1 MLQRPSNSY
10 SGESWA
16 SAAAAG
22 AVPERLV
29 IVTDAWHP
37 QVNGVVRSIENTNR
51 ELARMGVEVSM
62 VTPERFASIPCPTYP
77 EIRLSIAWYR
87 RVAREIEKHNPS
99 YVHIATEGP
108 LGLSARRWCIR
119 KRMPFSTSYH
129 TRFPEYVSARLPIPE
144 SWLYA
149 FVRWFHNGGAGC
161 MVATPSLARELAAR
175 GLKNLMPWSRGIDAT
190 QFHPMPQEEKPFGLP
205 RPIFM
210 TVGRVALEKNLPAF
224 LDLDL
229 PGSKVV
235 VGDGPARAEL
245 EERYPDV
252 HFTGVKFGEEL
263 ANAYAQADVFVFPSL
278 TDTFGNTILEALASG
293 VPVAAYPVTGPLDII
308 GEESLVGA
316 LDENLQAACIAA
328 LSSSREKA
336 RELALQ
342 YSWEAATLQ
351 FINNIRAAN
360 GVITPKWKKAWQYA
374 TKSLPRSRKPGDTAG
389 PLSSAD

>member
-1 MLQRPSNSY
+1 MLQRPANTHH
-10 SGESWA
+10 GESWA
-16 SAAAAG
+16 NATAAG
-22 AVPERLV
+22 NLPERLV

-51 ELARMGVEVSM
+51 ELATMGVAVSM
-62 VTPERFASIPCPTYP
+62 VTPERFNSIPCPTYP
-77 EIRLSIAWYR
+77 EIRLSIANYR
-87 RVAREIEKHNPS
+87 RIAREIEKHNPS

-108 LGLSARRWCIR
+108 LGLTARRWCLR
-119 KRMPFSTSYH
+119 KGMPFSTSYH
-129 TRFPEYVSARLPIPE
+129 TRFPEYVSARLPIPQ

-175 GLKNLMPWSRGIDAT
+175 GIKNLMPWTRGIDAT
-190 QFHPMPQEEKPFGLP
+190 QFHPMPLEEKPFGLP

-235 VGDGPARAEL
+235 VGEGPARAEL
-245 EERYPDV
+245 EQRYPEA
-252 HFTGVKFGEEL
+252 HFTGVKFGEDL

-308 GEESLVGA
+308 GEDKDVGA
-316 LDENLQAACIAA
+316 LDQDLQAACLAA
-328 LSSSREKA
+328 LSASRGKA
-336 RELALQ
+336 RELAMQ

-360 GVITPKWKKAWQYA
+360 GVITPKWKKAWQFA
-374 TKSLPRSRKPGDTAG
+374 KSLPRSRKPGETAG
-389 PLSSAD
+389 PLPSAD

>member
-1 MLQRPSNSY
+1 MLQRPANTY

-16 SAAAAG
+16 SAASAG
-22 AVPERLV
+22 KLPERLV

-51 ELARMGVEVSM
+51 QLATMGVEVSM
-62 VTPERFASIPCPTYP
+62 VTPERFNSIPCPTYP
-77 EIRLSIAWYR
+77 EIRLTIAGYR
-87 RVAREIEKHNPS
+87 RIAREIEKHNPS

-108 LGLSARRWCIR
+108 LGLTARRWCL
-119 KRMPFSTSYH
+119 KNRMPFSTSYH
-129 TRFPEYVSARLPIPE
+129 TRFPEYVAARLPIPK
-144 SWLYA
+144 SWLYS

-161 MVATPSLARELAAR
+161 MVATPSLARELSEKGIR
-175 GLKNLMPWSRGIDAT
+175 NLMPWSRGIDAT
-190 QFHPMPQEEKPFGLP
+190 QFRPMALEEKPFGLQ

-245 EERYPDV
+245 EKQYPQV
-252 HFTGVKFGEEL
+252 FFAGVKFGEEL
-263 ANAYAQADVFVFPSL
+263 AQAYAQADVFVFPSL

-308 GEESLVGA
+308 GEDSEVGA
-316 LDENLQAACIAA
+316 LDMDLRAACLAA
-328 LSSSREKA
+328 LSASRQKA
-336 RELALQ
+336 HALAMQ

-360 GVITPKWKKAWQYA
+360 GVITPKWKKAWQFA
-374 TKSLPRSRKPGDTAG
+374 KSLPRSRKPGETAG
-389 PLSSAD
+389 PLPSGD

>member
-1 MLQRPSNSY
+1 MLQRPANTY

-16 SAAAAG
+16 NAASAG
-22 AVPERLV
+22 NLPERLV

-51 ELARMGVEVSM
+51 ELAKLGVEVSM
-62 VTPERFASIPCPTYP
+62 VTPERFNSIPCPTYP
-77 EIRLSIAWYR
+77 EIRLSIASYR

-108 LGLSARRWCIR
+108 LGLTARRWCLR

-129 TRFPEYVSARLPIPE
+129 TRFPEYVSARLPIPQ

-161 MVATPSLARELAAR
+161 MVATPSLARELSAR
-175 GLKNLMPWSRGIDAT
+175 GIKNLMPWTRGIDAS
-190 QFHPMPQEEKPFGLP
+190 QFHPMPLEDEPLGLP

-245 EERYPDV
+245 EQRYPRV
-252 HFTGVKFGEEL
+252 HFTGVKFGAEL
-263 ANAYAQADVFVFPSL
+263 AKTYAQADVFVFPSL

-308 GEESLVGA
+308 GEDSEVGA
-316 LDENLQAACIAA
+316 LDQDLRAACLAA
-328 LSSSREKA
+328 LSASREKA
-336 RELALQ
+336 RDLAMQ

-360 GVITPKWKKAWQYA
+360 GVITPKWKKAWQFA
-374 TKSLPRSRKPGDTAG
+374 KSLPRGRKPGETAG
-389 PLSSAD
+389 PVPSGD